1 LTYDA
6 ILVIERRKMR
16 KHFVVSDEI
25 HAKVV
30 DHLEKKEVKVYI
42 QSWVEK
48 ACLDLIKKEQK
59 GKI

>member
-1 LTYDA
+1 M
-6 ILVIERRKMR
+6 K

-25 HAKVV
+25 HAKVME
-30 DHLEKKEVKVYI
+30 HLEKKEVKVYI

-59 GKI
+59 GEI